1 MANHEELVQFGIY
14 LLQQENIR
22 KSDNSGVE
30 ALTIDQI
37 ANRHAFTFVYGEE
50 VTHVVT
56 EEDLVTNPDLKEVVD
71 EAGTPLQAG
80 DEIKIA
86 PITDEQLN
94 EILGGDVNGEEAN

>member
-14 LLQQENIR
+14 LLQQENTR
-22 KSDNSGVE
+22 KSDNAGVE
-30 ALTIDQI
+30 ALTIEQI
-37 ANRHAFTFVYGEE
+37 ANRHAFTFTYGEE

-56 EEDLVTNPDLKEVVD
+56 EEDLVANPELTEVVD
-71 EAGTPLQAG
+71 ETGKPLQAG

-94 EILGGDVNGEEAN
+94 NILNTPEEPEA